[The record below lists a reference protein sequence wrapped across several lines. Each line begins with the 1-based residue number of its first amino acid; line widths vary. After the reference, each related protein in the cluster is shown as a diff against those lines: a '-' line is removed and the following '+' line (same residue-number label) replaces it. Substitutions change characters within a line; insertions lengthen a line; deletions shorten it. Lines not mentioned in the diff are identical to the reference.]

1 MPESEGSNGFKNPGS
16 FSIAEMAK
24 RNPEALDSLRK
35 MGLNQYQAQAY
46 VALLARGKMTAG
58 QLSEEGAIPRPRTY
72 DVLESLKQI
81 GFVAERQGRPVQYAP
96 LPVEEAVK
104 TMRKHRQ
111 VAFEEELEQLEN
123 LGGKLQTAFK
133 ASSVE
138 PAALEGEHVW
148 TLKGRGTIYS
158 KMASMIQNAKKQ
170 VVLAASSN
178 GLCRKMEAHSK
189 YLAKA
194 AKRGV
199 DVHFVAPVDESHTCY
214 GDAAKI
220 GKVWR
225 HASPTRMLLADDEAL
240 LFLTHEHVPAD
251 EEVGLWVRSPHLV
264 NTFKQALPMKA

>member
-1 MPESEGSNGFKNPGS
+1 LQLRLGGAGYPGKFIFRTKFNINEHRVILAATDIQIQDSDRYSGAAEFTESDISANGGLQMGPAYWEGC
-16 FSIAEMAK
+16 I
-24 RNPEALDSLRK
+24 
-35 MGLNQYQAQAY
+35 Q
-46 VALLARGKMTAG
+46 
-58 QLSEEGAIPRPRTY
+58 
-72 DVLESLKQI
+72 
-81 GFVAERQGRPVQYAP
+81 RQGRPVQYSP

-111 VAFEEELEQLEN
+111 VAFEEELLQLES
-123 LGGKLQTAFK
+123 LGGKLQGAFK
-133 ASSVE
+133 TSSPE
-138 PAALEGEHVW
+138 PANLEGEHVW
-148 TLKGRGTIYS
+148 TLKGRGAIYS

-170 VVLAASSN
+170 LVLTASSN

-189 YLAKA
+189 HLAKA

-220 GKVWR
+220 GKMWR

-251 EEVGLWVRSPHLV
+251 EEIGLWVRSPHLV